1 MLERLKQIASQK
13 THAGLAVTLAVCSSS
28 SHFSLTNALFS
39 TIFSCLRSL
48 RVRPNRFRS
57 GSGPLYLVS
66 RFPLSGA
73 PRRGLHSLHR
83 ARAESAPRTS
93 GSPVPVFR
101 SCFFISLLHYFIS
114 FTLE

>member
-48 RVRPNRFRS
+48 RVRPNRFALARDRFTS
-57 GSGPLYLVS
+57 SRVS
-66 RFPLSGA
+66 RFPAHLVAASILCIAPAQRVRLEPRVPLSRFFVLA
-73 PRRGLHSLHR
+73 SLSR
-83 ARAESAPRTS
+83 
-93 GSPVPVFR
+93 
-101 SCFFISLLHYFIS
+101 YFITS
-114 FTLE
+114 SHSR